1 MKKLLQ
7 INMRKDRKRKK
18 RFFHE
23 QNIIFLAVV
32 TGSLNVNHL
41 DFTLLFKT
49 EVVGQIRVLLHQ
61 H

>member
-7 INMRKDRKRKK
+7 IIMRKDRKRK
-18 RFFHE
+18 RRLFHE
-23 QNIIFLAVV
+23 QNIILLTVV

>member
-23 QNIIFLAVV
+23 QNIIFLTVV

-49 EVVGQIRVLLHQ
+49 EVVGQMRVLLHQ

>member
-18 RFFHE
+18 RFFGE
-23 QNIIFLAVV
+23 QNIILLTVV
-32 TGSLNVNHL
+32 TESLNVNHL

-49 EVVGQIRVLLHQ
+49 EVAGQV
-61 H
+61 